1 MFMTTKKS
9 LFKQA
14 TLKKSENTQKLS
26 VKTFNTPYYK
36 EC

>member
-14 TLKKSENTQKLS
+14 THKKRQNTQKNG
-26 VKTFNTPYYK
+26 VNTFNTPYYK